1 MRSELSQALP
11 SQFRPGLRPSRF
23 SPGARLER
31 NKRYLQIAFNGSLDS
46 ALSIIPRLPRDER
59 ILVEAGTPLVKEF
72 GASAI
77 SEIKGAWGGY
87 VVADL
92 KSSDGGAI
100 EAAMAG
106 RAGANGVTVL
116 GSAPIETVER
126 FIVACESLG
135 VDSMVDMLG
144 VADPLGVLRPLVR
157 HAPSVVILHR
167 GRDEESTRGKV
178 IGYRHVKRVKSKFDV
193 LISAAG
199 GVDLKE
205 AQSASFNGAD
215 IVVVNVVEP
224 GQQWAGLSSGDD
236 VGELA
241 VKFLES
247 ID

>member
-1 MRSELSQALP
+1 MRSELSAALLGRLR
-11 SQFRPGLRPSRF
+11 SGLGSRRF
-23 SPGARLER
+23 SPGTRLER

-46 ALSIIPRLPRDER
+46 ALAIIPHLPRDER

-72 GASAI
+72 GANAI

-87 VVADL
+87 VVADI
-92 KSSDGGAI
+92 KSADGGAI
-100 EAAMAG
+100 EAAMAAQ
-106 RAGANGVTVL
+106 AGANGVTVL

-205 AQSASFNGAD
+205 AQTASFNGAN

-224 GQQWAGLSSGDD
+224 GQQWAGLSSSDD
-236 VGELA
+236 VENLA